1 MIVPNSHSTRALRKP
16 ELGGQDESLSKKVEH
31 KVVGLILEGVI
42 TISNRLKVEFYKCLL
57 LLVVIY
63 CESVIFMEFSLQK

>member
-1 MIVPNSHSTRALRKP
+1 MIRSP
-16 ELGGQDESLSKKVEH
+16 KKVEH

-42 TISNRLKVEFYKCLL
+42 NISNRVKVEFYKCLL